1 VIPTLKSH
9 PVRKRVRVEVIRKGG
24 VPLTP
29 GVPVIDNLN
38 IGEVRLHIKNML
50 CRFQERGHV
59 LKWRVSSLT
68 KKKCQSIVIKTMAAI
83 AAGVGAMLC
92 ISSSVAAM
100 MMGGDD
106 DKKKK
111 VTGPSAADP
120 PGPPSC
126 RILIKRTHDS
136 DGSYRTIN
144 EWLPHD
150 GQKTKEACD
159 ARAVNLTGHGAI
171 SAFTPNDPPICWSKI
186 ANVNSLD
193 GRYSSTEIGEWT
205 PDYDGG
211 AYSSESTCN
220 QRQSDL
226 ASFGG
231 QTQFQLEKPV

>member
-1 VIPTLKSH
+1 M
-9 PVRKRVRVEVIRKGG
+9 E
-24 VPLTP
+24 
-29 GVPVIDNLN
+29 
-38 IGEVRLHIKNML
+38 
-50 CRFQERGHV
+50 
-59 LKWRVSSLT
+59 SLIFNQ
-68 KKKCQSIVIKTMAAI
+68 KKYQSIVIKKMASMPML
-83 AAGVGAMLC
+83 AGVGLMVVC
-92 ISSSVAAM
+92 SSSLAAAR
-100 MMGGDD
+100 MMGGDDDD

-136 DGSYRTIN
+136 DGGYTTIN

-150 GQKTKEACD
+150 GQKTKEACN
-159 ARAVNLTGHGAI
+159 ARAVDLTGHGAI
-171 SAFTPNDPPICWSKI
+171 SAFTPNDPAICWSKI
-186 ANVNSLD
+186 DNINSLD
-193 GRYSSTEIGEWT
+193 GRYTSSEIGEWT